1 MQKLKKK
8 KKGQTTQVFW
18 HSWVVFQH
26 KFCSTFNHMKL
37 FFYGYFSFY
46 KRTYYADQ
54 DTLLQFI
61 IEAEIQQLI

>member
-1 MQKLKKK
+1 
-8 KKGQTTQVFW
+8 
-18 HSWVVFQH
+18 
-26 KFCSTFNHMKL
+26 MKL